1 MLFIEFIKKLAV
13 IQTSEMRMLMMK
25 KIVLILITM
34 QVLTACAPV
43 IIGSAIVTGVN
54 IAHDR
59 RSAGQVLDDKIIT
72 ASVKNELRKVLVDD
86 SRIKVDSYNG
96 VVLMAGEVKTDE
108 DRIKAEDAAAIKDG
122 VIKVVNELKLVSD
135 ISKFGPRSK
144 DSYIGSKAKASL
156 LKIDIEGFDPSR
168 VKITTANKEVYLMG
182 MVSRN
187 EADAVVERIRH
198 LRGVDRVVKIFEYT
212 D

>member
-1 MLFIEFIKKLAV
+1 
-13 IQTSEMRMLMMK
+13 MK
-25 KIVLILITM
+25 KILILAITF
-34 QVLTACAPV
+34 QLLTACAP
-43 IIGSAIVTGVN
+43 ILIGSALVTGVN

-72 ASVKNELRKVLVDD
+72 ASVKNELRKSIEDD
-86 SRIKVDSYNG
+86 SRIKVESYNG
-96 VVLMAGEVKTDE
+96 VVLLAGEVMTDT
-108 DRIKAEDAAAIKDG
+108 DRVQAEDSAAIKDG
-122 VIKVVNELKLVSD
+122 VIKVVNQLKLVD
-135 ISKFGPRSK
+135 EISNIGRRSK
-144 DSYIGSKAKASL
+144 DGYISSKAKASL
-156 LKIDIEGFDPSR
+156 LKIDMEGFDPTR

-182 MVSRN
+182 IVSHN

>member
-1 MLFIEFIKKLAV
+1 MRVTPVVRTSILGLFLLS
-13 IQTSEMRMLMMK
+13 T
-25 KIVLILITM
+25 
-34 QVLTACAPV
+34 LTACAPV
-43 IIGSAIVTGVN
+43 LIGGAIVTGIN

-59 RSAGQVLDDKIIT
+59 RSAGQVLDDKIII
-72 ASVKNELRKVLVDD
+72 ASVMNEIRKSLVDD
-86 SRIKVDSYNG
+86 RRIKVDAYNG
-96 VVLMAGEVKTDE
+96 VVLLAGEVKNQD

-122 VIKVVNELKLVSD
+122 VINVVNELKLVD
-135 ISKFGPRSK
+135 EISHIGKRSK

-156 LKIDIEGFDPSR
+156 LKIDLKGFDPTR
-168 VKITTANKEVYLMG
+168 VHITTANREVYLMG
-182 MVSRN
+182 IVSRE

>member
-1 MLFIEFIKKLAV
+1 MKP
-13 IQTSEMRMLMMK
+13 IQAIRVTLLS
-25 KIVLILITM
+25 IIL
-34 QVLTACAPV
+34 VGSLSACAPV
-43 IIGSAIVTGVN
+43 LIGGALVTGVN

-72 ASVKNELRKVLVDD
+72 ASVKNEIRKSLDDD

-96 VVLMAGEVKTDE
+96 VVLLAGEVKNQS
-108 DRIKAEDAAAIKDG
+108 DRVKAEDSAAIKDG
-122 VIKVVNELKLVSD
+122 VINVVNELKLVD
-135 ISKFGPRSK
+135 EIPHIGKRSK
-144 DSYIGSKAKASL
+144 DGYISSKAKASL
-156 LKIDIEGFDPSR
+156 LKIDMEGFDPTR
-168 VKITTANKEVYLMG
+168 VKITTANREVYLMG
-182 MVSRN
+182 IVSRD